1 MNMFSINDFQ
11 INLDDVTTGTSTDAR
26 GEMTKKKQ
34 RNEESPTNTTKD
46 NSLPVCNVF
55 ENNSSEGL

>member
-1 MNMFSINDFQ
+1 MFFINDFP
-11 INLDDVTTGTSTDAR
+11 INLDDVTTGTSTDAQ

-55 ENNSSEGL
+55 EENNSSDGL

>member
-1 MNMFSINDFQ
+1 MVFINDFQ
-11 INLDDVTTGTSTDAR
+11 INLDDVTAGTSTDAQ

-46 NSLPVCNVF
+46 NSPPVCNVF
-55 ENNSSEGL
+55 EENNLSEGL